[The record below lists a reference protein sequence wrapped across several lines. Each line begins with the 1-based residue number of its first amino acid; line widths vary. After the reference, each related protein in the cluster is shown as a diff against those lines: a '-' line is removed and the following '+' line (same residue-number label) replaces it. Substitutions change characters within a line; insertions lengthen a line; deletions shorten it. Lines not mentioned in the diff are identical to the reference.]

1 MHGLC
6 VIALN
11 NGTIVLMGLKTIVH
25 RCFFGLDLYGGVS
38 SKILLVSPLTKETV
52 SINNVSGN
60 WTASGGAKLELIKNV
75 EFEEI
80 QNLN

>member
-1 MHGLC
+1 LHGLC

-11 NGTIVLMGLKTIVH
+11 NGTIVLMGLETTVH
-25 RCFFGLDLYGGVS
+25 HYFVGLELFGGGS

-60 WTASGGAKLELIKNV
+60 WTARAKLELIKNV

>member
-1 MHGLC
+1 LHGLC

-11 NGTIVLMGLKTIVH
+11 NGTIVLMGLETTVH
-25 RCFFGLDLYGGVS
+25 HYFVGLELFGGGS
-38 SKILLVSPLTKETV
+38 SKILLVSPLTKKTV
-52 SINNVSGN
+52 SISNVSCN
-60 WTASGGAKLELIKNV
+60 WTTSGGTKLELIKNV